1 MRTDQILSVIAE
13 YAPNNREITNKS
25 YAVKVH
31 TLLNFGLD
39 FADFKAT
46 TSFIKE
52 RYTVKTY
59 KAFITSIIVYLKATG
74 APEGS
79 ETLEKY
85 STLLSTLNEKIQK
98 EYEKNEASPQ
108 EKTNIITR
116 QEIYELI
123 KQFEEKL
130 EITAPVI
137 GNIPYFD
144 RFQMYLVLNLY
155 YLLPPL
161 RNDYVNLEV
170 YDKKRDVRGALDTEK
185 NYIFLK
191 DKQLVLNRYKTRK
204 AYGTGNVIDIPEEL
218 VEIVAKWMRIRKIIY
233 PSVAQERQLLLTRKL
248 TPMGQVNLTQY
259 LNRIFGRNISS
270 TMLRKSYLS
279 EKYPILHT
287 TAEMKKDAKAMQ
299 HSVAT
304 QQTVYRKA

>member
-1 MRTDQILSVIAE
+1 MRVDQILSVISK
-13 YAPNNREITNKS
+13 YAPDNREITNKS

-31 TLLNFGLD
+31 TLLNFDLD
-39 FADFKAT
+39 FTDFKAT

-59 KAFITSIIVYLKATG
+59 KAFITSIIVYLKA
-74 APEGS
+74 S
-79 ETLEKY
+79 EPDSSVIDNY
-85 STLLSTLNEKIQK
+85 SNLLSTLNEKIQK
-98 EYEKNEASPQ
+98 EYEKNEASPE
-108 EKTNIITR
+108 EKLNTIKR

-123 KQFEEKL
+123 EQFDKKL
-130 EITAPVI
+130 EITAPVL

-170 YDKKRDVRGALDTEK
+170 YDKKGKIDMDTEK

-204 AYGTGNVIDIPEEL
+204 AYGTGNVIDIPDEL
-218 VEIVAKWMRIRKIIY
+218 VEIVSKWIRVRKIIY
-233 PSVAQERQLLLTRKL
+233 PSLTQERQLLLTKKL

-279 EKYPILHT
+279 EKYPVVHAT
-287 TAEMKKDAKAMQ
+287 SEMKNDAKAMQ
-299 HSVAT
+299 HSVST
-304 QQTVYRKA
+304 QQTVYRKK